1 MSEPNNILFNTG
13 NHTDSAVIYDKFS
26 KAEQQF
32 SVKKDKT
39 FYITTPIYYPSGK
52 LQLGNTYTTVLAD
65 AAARYHR
72 LLGEDVYF
80 LTGTD
85 EHGLKIQQKAEA
97 SGVSE
102 IEYLDGMAK
111 QIKDLWQLMDISY
124 DDFIRTTEDRH
135 EKAVAKIF
143 TQLLENGDIYK
154 GEYEGWYSVSDE
166 EYFTESQLAE
176 VYRDDAGKVIGGKA
190 PSGHEVE
197 LVKEEAYFFKMSKYA
212 DWLLDYYKTHPE
224 FIQPEARM
232 NEMINNFIAPGLED
246 LAVTRTSF
254 NWGISVPGDEK
265 HVIYVWI
272 DALANYITA
281 LGYNSD
287 NTELFDKFWPAN
299 VQLVGKEIVRFH
311 TIYWPIMLHALGLEL
326 PKSVVGHGWLVMK
339 DGKMS
344 KSKGNVI
351 YPEVLEERYGLDAV
365 RYYLLRSMPF
375 GNDGVFTPEDFVAR
389 VNYDLANDL
398 GNLLNRTVA
407 MINKYVGGVIP
418 ELHTGKTAFDEDLV
432 RTVEDA
438 IVGYNKNFKELRT
451 ADALEDVWKVIRRAN
466 KYIDETQPWVLAK
479 DENEKDVLSSVMAHL
494 AGALRVVAVLLQP
507 VLTQAP
513 KEIFAQLGLD
523 YSDKGVAI
531 AGLTFSKLPTGGNVV
546 KKGKPIFPRQDVEE
560 EVAFISGLVSKDTK
574 GKGRAVK
581 EAAKEAAKTDDEST
595 KELITYD
602 DFDKVQILAAKI
614 TAGEFVPKSEKLLKF
629 TLDDGSGKPRQ
640 ILSGIRKWYSDPA
653 ALVGKTVAIVANM
666 KPRKMAGEL
675 SEGMILSAE
684 KNDIVTVTILP
695 DSIEPGSGIE

>member
-97 SGVSE
+97 AGISE
-102 IEYLDGMAK
+102 IDFLDGMAK
-111 QIKDLWQLMDISY
+111 QIKDLWKLMDISY

-176 VYRDDAGKVIGGKA
+176 VYRDDAGKVIGGEA

-254 NWGISVPGDEK
+254 DWGISVPGDEK

-287 NTELFDKFWPAN
+287 DTTLFDKFWPAN

-407 MINKYVGGVIP
+407 MINKYVDGVIP
-418 ELHTGKTAFDEDLV
+418 ELLTGKTSFDEDLV

-438 IVGYNKNFKELRT
+438 IVEYNKNFKELRT
-451 ADALEDVWKVIRRAN
+451 ADALESVWKIIRRAN

-479 DENEKDVLSSVMAHL
+479 DENEKEVLSSVMAHL
-494 AGALRVVAVLLQP
+494 AGALRVTAVLLQP

-513 KEIFAQLGLD
+513 KKIFDQLGLD

-531 AGLTFSKLPTGGNVV
+531 AGLTFSKLPTGGHVV
-546 KKGKPIFPRQDVEE
+546 KKGEPIFPRQDVEE

-581 EAAKEAAKTDDEST
+581 EAAKEAAQVAPSKD
-595 KELITYD
+595 LITYD
-602 DFDKVQILAAKI
+602 DFDKVEILAAKI
-614 TAGEFVPKSEKLLKF
+614 TAGEIVAKSEKLLKF

-653 ALVGKTVAIVANM
+653 TLVGKTVAIVANM